1 MLHFC
6 WTYKS
11 TLFVR
16 CRSSRF
22 ERFAASIKMPRHV
35 VRGVIPSTFFCSQSH
50 LESSCCGLQSIP
62 LYIFVMSGSFPCHVV
77 RHRIVR
83 TNRRSLEVRCISF
96 SHRTIWQQRKK
107 RQLPFRAAYSVGK
120 HAASRGNKCSSVII
134 SAHRSAFF
142 AFRSQKGAVQH
153 PTCGPDLLIC

>member
-96 SHRTIWQQRKK
+96 SHRTIWQQRKNGSYPLE
-107 RQLPFRAAYSVGK
+107 RLTAWANMPRHEVTSALPLSSLLTDQRSSLFDRKKAL
-120 HAASRGNKCSSVII
+120 CST
-134 SAHRSAFF
+134 RL
-142 AFRSQKGAVQH
+142 AVQ
-153 PTCGPDLLIC
+153 IC